1 MQPVTGITLNSDYQS
16 MWVGSKYAII
26 PNVQPVDADNKK
38 DTYQSSDTSVASID
52 ADGVVTA
59 VKGGTCVIIVTTD
72 ELQLKASVTI
82 DVKEYVSSIKLSENN
97 KYLNIGATGTLTAT
111 VGSDTATNKAI
122 VWSSSNSGVCAV
134 VDGTLYGMYPGVAV
148 ITATAADGSG
158 VSDTCIVNVVNP
170 VTSVSIEPEEVRI
183 LVGDYY
189 KLKANVEPA
198 DATVQELRW
207 ESSDESI
214 ATVDSDGEVLGIAV
228 GKCRITAYS
237 TDGNEV
243 KGSCSVYVSPVVK
256 ISSLKINSSEITML
270 VGKTRKL
277 SSYVTPTN
285 TTESVNWYSTDT
297 SIVAV
302 DSEGTI
308 TTVGPGIAD
317 VVVYGGTTNVSTA
330 CKVHALALSKTSIN
344 LGQYDIFDLAVDGS
358 DCFQVAWRTSNP
370 RVATVDNTG
379 HVVARMRGTTTI
391 TATVDNKTL
400 TCVVNV
406 GALY

>member
-1 MQPVTGITLNSDYQS
+1 M
-16 MWVGSKYAII
+16 
-26 PNVQPVDADNKK
+26 
-38 DTYQSSDTSVASID
+38 
-52 ADGVVTA
+52 
-59 VKGGTCVIIVTTD
+59 
-72 ELQLKASVTI
+72 
-82 DVKEYVSSIKLSENN
+82 
-97 KYLNIGATGTLTAT
+97 
-111 VGSDTATNKAI
+111 
-122 VWSSSNSGVCAV
+122 
-134 VDGTLYGMYPGVAV
+134 
-148 ITATAADGSG
+148 
-158 VSDTCIVNVVNP
+158 
-170 VTSVSIEPEEVRI
+170 
-183 LVGDYY
+183 
-189 KLKANVEPA
+189 
-198 DATVQELRW
+198 
-207 ESSDESI
+207 
-214 ATVDSDGEVLGIAV
+214 
-228 GKCRITAYS
+228 RITAYS

-308 TTVGPGIAD
+308 TTVRPGLAD

-358 DCFQVAWRTSNP
+358 DGFQVAWRTSNP